1 MLPRAKEVALIIAS
15 DRLLLRPMA
24 PKDIDQFV
32 RHLNDWEVQQWL
44 TIPPFPYERSDGEA
58 FLAIAQRN
66 HATSHPT
73 VFVIADLGTD
83 DGIGIAS
90 VDIDADGTGELG
102 YWLARSHWGRGLMKD
117 AVAALVHHAKRHP
130 ALRRLVAVTDPGNL
144 RSQRVLETCGFLKR
158 GLADRAKPSRRGS
171 TQVLAY
177 EVPIER

>member
-1 MLPRAKEVALIIAS
+1 VALIIAS

-44 TIPPFPYERSDGEA
+44 TIPPFPYDRSDGEA

-66 HATSHPT
+66 HATSYPT

-83 DGIGIAS
+83 DGIGVVS

-102 YWLARSHWGRGLMKD
+102 YWLARSHWGHGLMKD
-117 AVAALVHHAKRHP
+117 AVAALVEHAKRHP

-144 RSQRVLETCGFLKR
+144 RSQRVLEACGFLKR